1 MIGRLSTILL
11 YTFFLRLSR
20 AKGVFFINFG
30 KKFFRVLGYIVCVL
44 MLLTCIFLIVC
55 SAAFSSKDTVGAF
68 GANIYIVQADGY
80 DKAPKG
86 SVVLVQK
93 TTAFELSEGKLVL
106 YTVSADSTQCA
117 LGYVENIYVV
127 DGQYYLTVT
136 GGDSTVEIS
145 EQRLVGRADYSSV
158 VLGAVLTFIKTPFGI
173 FCVAVL
179 PCIALILYDIIRAA
193 ALRLPDPEV
202 EPLYKNSDETGNLD
216 KAVAN
221 RRSISVNSDGN
232 ASYSK
237 KKPENASSGDDVLFT
252 YGKRKNP
259 AAARPIIPLNDKKAD
274 DTAEANKPAPVEKPK
289 LNPAAMDPSKP
300 ETPENVAVSRYKTMA
315 ESEGGKTGTDA
326 PQIPRRESGD
336 AFFAQTTT
344 SSLSNGIPKPN
355 NAPQIGRQIS
365 KRSKSET
372 DSEQEAETPRPVKT
386 AGKRS
391 SQILASKRVED
402 LIDDDDDV
410 RSKKR
415 ITNSMVDDIM
425 SGIKNNSN
433 DTK

>member
-1 MIGRLSTILL
+1 M
-11 YTFFLRLSR
+11 
-20 AKGVFFINFG
+20 FFINFG

-55 SAAFSSKDTVGAF
+55 SAAFSSKDTVGIF

-86 SVVLVQK
+86 SVVLVRK

-106 YTVSADSTQCA
+106 YTVSADSSQCA

-136 GGDSTVEIS
+136 GGDTTVEIS
-145 EQRLVGRADYSSV
+145 EQRLVGCADYSSV
-158 VLGAVLTFIKTPFGI
+158 ALGAVLTFIKTPFGI

-221 RRSISVNSDGN
+221 RRSISVNSDGK

-237 KKPENASSGDDVLFT
+237 KKPENVSSGEDVLFT

-259 AAARPIIPLNDKKAD
+259 AAARPIIPLNDKKTD
-274 DTAEANKPAPVEKPK
+274 DAAEVNKPAPVEKPK
-289 LNPAAMDPSKP
+289 LTPVEIAPSKP
-300 ETPENVAVSRYKTMA
+300 KTPENVAVSRYKTI
-315 ESEGGKTGTDA
+315 SEGEGGRKEA
-326 PQIPRRESGD
+326 PQIPRRDTGD
-336 AFFAQTTT
+336 AFFAQTTA
-344 SSLSNGIPKPN
+344 SSLSNGIPRPN
-355 NAPQIGRQIS
+355 NAPQIGRQIP

-372 DSEQEAETPRPVKT
+372 NSEQEAEAPRTVKT

-402 LIDDDDDV
+402 LIEDDDDV

-415 ITNSMVDDIM
+415 ITNSMVDDII
-425 SGIKNNSN
+425 SGINKNDS
-433 DTK
+433 DTE